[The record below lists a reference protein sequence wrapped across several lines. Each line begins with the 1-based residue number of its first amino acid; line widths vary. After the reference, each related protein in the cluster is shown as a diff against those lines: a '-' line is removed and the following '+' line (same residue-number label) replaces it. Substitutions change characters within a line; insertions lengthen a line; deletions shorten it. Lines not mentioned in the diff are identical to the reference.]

1 MPEPEELWAL
11 KAKTAVLRQGHLNP
25 SAGPQ
30 DLRRRQLTMVCRRQV
45 MGGRRRDTD
54 RPPQLCR
61 SLRVMD
67 HRVLDMD
74 HRARDLAHRLDM
86 GSAGS
91 DRVEFL
97 PGLRAYHRDAAD
109 NLGQGDKS
117 CEFWSLRTMP
127 ICSAC

>member
-1 MPEPEELWAL
+1 MPELEELWAL
-11 KAKTAVLRQGHLNP
+11 KAKTAVLRQGRLDP
-25 SAGPQ
+25 SAGHQ
-30 DLRRRQLTMVCRRQV
+30 DLRRRQVTMVCRPV
-45 MGGRRRDTD
+45 MAGRRRDTD

-67 HRVLDMD
+67 HSVRDLE

-109 NLGQGDKS
+109 NLGQGDKL